1 MDYKYTIYKR
11 TLFPPQIRHTGQE
24 WGQTPVQA
32 SPEPQE
38 PREPPRDQQRGMM
51 WVKTNQKNY
60 HNQCDPFA
68 GVIAKRN
75 TGQMTMWVMEPEAL
89 LLLNVLFKYLDFMFE
104 QIPWQTIML
113 WCCNWIQ
120 RFEFRFV
127 LYLHNNI
134 KIWLQ
139 IHWWIDIAHV

>member
-89 LLLNVLFKYLDFMFE
+89 LLLNFCSNIQISCLNKYLDRQSCCDVVIEYNVLSSDLFCIF
-104 QIPWQTIML
+104 TITSRYDYKYTDGL
-113 WCCNWIQ
+113 I
-120 RFEFRFV
+120 
-127 LYLHNNI
+127 
-134 KIWLQ
+134 
-139 IHWWIDIAHV
+139 